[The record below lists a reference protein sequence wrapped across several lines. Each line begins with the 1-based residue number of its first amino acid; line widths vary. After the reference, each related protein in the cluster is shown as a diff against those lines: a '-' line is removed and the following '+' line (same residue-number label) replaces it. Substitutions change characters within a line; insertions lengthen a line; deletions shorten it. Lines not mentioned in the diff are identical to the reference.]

1 VYFLP
6 VSRPPLT
13 KLFLFHIGLD
23 TLRYSTNRLL
33 MKITFDDQT
42 FELTP
47 AGSGKSYRATIG
59 EETVEVEIVR
69 ADAERGQLELLI
81 DGERVTAYVSSD
93 GAKRWVTVDGQTFVL
108 TKPAASARSRGK
120 GAGHDHA
127 SELAAPM
134 PGLVRSVNVEQGESV
149 SKGQTLLVLEA
160 MKMEIRIHAPRE
172 GVIRK
177 LWVRQ
182 GQTVEREQ
190 VLIEIE

>member
-1 VYFLP
+1 
-6 VSRPPLT
+6 
-13 KLFLFHIGLD
+13 
-23 TLRYSTNRLL
+23 
-33 MKITFDDQT
+33 MKITFDDQSL
-42 FELTP
+42 ELIPT
-47 AGSGKSYRATIG
+47 GSGKSYRATLG
-59 EETVEVEIVR
+59 DENVDVEILRVT
-69 ADAERGQLELLI
+69 AERGQLELLI
-81 DGERVTAYVSSD
+81 DGQRVMAYVSSD
-93 GAKRWVTVDGQTFVL
+93 GVKRWVTINGQTFVL
-108 TKPAASARSRGK
+108 TKSSAGTKRA

-172 GVIRK
+172 GVVKK
-177 LWVRQ
+177 LSVKQ